1 MKLAPVEQSDL
12 HISEIGQAAY
22 EVVWEPFDGSQA
34 MALDSRADHTLYH
47 GTRGPGKTTTQLMRF
62 FKNVGKGYGAFWKG
76 VIFDME
82 FDNLSGLVADS
93 KKWFSKFNDGAQF
106 LSSPTHYKW
115 VWPTGEELL
124 FRHVKR
130 ISDYEKFHGH
140 EYPFIGWN
148 ELTKYPDSELYDK
161 MMSVNRSSF
170 DPLINTP
177 KDPKTGKYLTPD
189 GKPLPPLKMCVFSTT
204 NPSGVGHTWVKRRFI
219 DPAPTGNVLR
229 TKVKIFNPKS
239 EKEEVYTKTQ
249 VAIFGSYKENKR
261 LPESYIA
268 ELESITDENQRRA
281 WLEGDW
287 DVTSGGA
294 IDDIW
299 ETAVHRVPRFRI
311 PESWY
316 LDRTYDNGTR
326 HPFSVGWWAEADG
339 TEAEIVDQY
348 GNSSYFC
355 PAPGSLI
362 QFFEYYG
369 SEKIGTNKG
378 IGLSS
383 REIAQTIVDLE
394 KSLVQAGWIAERPKP
409 GAADNKIRETN
420 PDADNME
427 KVMAKLG
434 VRWLPSDKA
443 SGSRV
448 VGLQLLRERLE
459 NAKTGEGPAIY
470 FMQNCKASLQT
481 LPVLPRDTKKPE
493 DVDTNSED
501 HAYDMVRYRILQGGR
516 KTASA
521 FKMVLPT

>member
-1 MKLAPVEQSDL
+1 MQN
-12 HISEIGQAAY
+12 Y
-22 EVVWEPFDGSQA
+22 ETIWTPFPGSQSLA
-34 MALDSRADHTLYH
+34 IDSRADHTLYH

-62 FKNVGKGYGAFWKG
+62 LRNVGKGYGAFWRG
-76 VIFDME
+76 IIFDLE
-82 FDNLSGLVADS
+82 FDNLGGLVADS
-93 KKWFSKFNDGAQF
+93 QKWFSKLDDGCKF
-106 LSSPTHYKW
+106 LASPTHYKW

-130 ISDYEKFHGH
+130 VSDYDKFHGH

-148 ELTKYPDSELYDK
+148 ELTKHPNSELYDK
-161 MMSVNRSSF
+161 MMSLNRTSF
-170 DPLINTP
+170 DPVVNTP
-177 KDPKTGKYLTPD
+177 RDEKTGKYLTHN
-189 GKPLPPLKMCVFSTT
+189 GKPLPMLKMEVFSTT
-204 NPSGVGHTWVKRRFI
+204 NPSGVGHSWVKRRFI
-219 DPAPTGNVLR
+219 DPAPPGSV
-229 TKVKIFNPKS
+229 VKTSISIFNPQT
-239 EKEEVYTKTQ
+239 EQEEVYERKQ
-249 VAIFGSYKENKR
+249 VAIFGSYKENPR
-261 LPESYIA
+261 LPPSYIA

-294 IDDIW
+294 LDDLW
-299 ETAVHRVPRFRI
+299 DSSVHIVPRFVI

-316 LDRTYDNGTR
+316 VDRTYDNGTR

-339 TEAEIVDQY
+339 TEAEIVDKH
-348 GNSSYFC
+348 GNATYWA

-369 SEKIGTNKG
+369 SDDIGSNKG

-383 REIAQTIVDLE
+383 KAIAEKMVEIE
-394 KSLVQAGWIAERPKP
+394 MSLLASGWIHSKPKP

-427 KVMAKLG
+427 KIMAKEG
-434 VRWLPSDKA
+434 IRWLQSDKA

-459 NAKTGEGPAIY
+459 NAKDKEGKAIY
-470 FMQNCKASLQT
+470 FMRNCRASIQT

-516 KTASA
+516 KTGST
-521 FKMVLPT
+521 FKVVMPS